1 MLNRKDKSNKDSGDT
16 SYRQGQIDT
25 QLKNILNKLEKI
37 EDKLNVYDEEIDKKI
52 DIALEHHIREY
63 HRRNTRTFICYGI
76 AKRSKKAKQKNVYYN
91 TSHFRNVVC
100 YYWIF
105 NICP

>member
-1 MLNRKDKSNKDSGDT
+1 MELTIALALSILGSVISVSSFVLNRKDKSNKDSGDT

-37 EDKLNVYDEEIDKKI
+37 EDKLNMYDEEIDKKI

-63 HRRNTRTFICYGI
+63 HRKGE
-76 AKRSKKAKQKNVYYN
+76 
-91 TSHFRNVVC
+91 
-100 YYWIF
+100 
-105 NICP
+105 

>member
-1 MLNRKDKSNKDSGDT
+1 MELTIALALSILGSVISVSSFVLNRKDKSNKDSGDT
-16 SYRQGQIDT
+16 SYRKGQINT

-63 HRRNTRTFICYGI
+63 HRKGE
-76 AKRSKKAKQKNVYYN
+76 
-91 TSHFRNVVC
+91 
-100 YYWIF
+100 
-105 NICP
+105 

>member
-1 MLNRKDKSNKDSGDT
+1 MELTIALALSILGSVISVSSFVLNRKDKSNKESGDT

-63 HRRNTRTFICYGI
+63 HRKGE
-76 AKRSKKAKQKNVYYN
+76 
-91 TSHFRNVVC
+91 
-100 YYWIF
+100 
-105 NICP
+105 